1 MGSSTTPLP
10 ITLRHDRPQHSARN
24 QLQHELLAIDDDRV
38 AGIVAAGIA
47 GHNGEV
53 LRQNVDDLAF
63 ALVAPLGA
71 DNYRG
76 LASFQC
82 QLRHRDSRTHSS
94 AAHSTN
100 TRGRTLLAR
109 GKYFKG

>member
-1 MGSSTTPLP
+1 MQ
-10 ITLRHDRPQHSARN
+10 D
-24 QLQHELLAIDDDRV
+24 ELLAVDDDGV

-47 GHNGEV
+47 GYNGKT
-53 LRQNVDDLAF
+53 LRQNVDNLSF

-82 QLRHRDSRTHSS
+82 QLRHRDSRTHSY
-94 AAHSTN
+94 AAPGSH
-100 TRGRTLLAR
+100 TLCPAAILKR
-109 GKYFKG
+109 LMG